1 MKGHVAAEALID
13 LAEGGGEQEARAH
26 VAICESCR
34 EQTDV
39 LRRELATLGEV
50 GVPEPPGMY
59 WEAFRRQVGQR
70 LQGEARG
77 LGWRQWLAPVA
88 AAAVVMIG
96 LTLRTPQ
103 ASDAPQLTAVTTL
116 PAWSAL
122 PAVDEDA
129 GLVVL
134 QALADDGQLSG
145 GSSCDE
151 VAACVE
157 SLSEDDAAT
166 FVSALRG
173 ELGGRQ
179 L

>member
-1 MKGHVAAEALID
+1 MRGHVAVEALID
-13 LAEGGGEQEARAH
+13 IADGGGEQEARAH
-26 VAICESCR
+26 VATCADCR
-34 EQTDV
+34 AQTEM
-39 LRRELATLGEV
+39 LRSELGALGDI

-59 WEAFRRQVGQR
+59 WEAFRRQVGRR
-70 LQGEARG
+70 LEGEVRG
-77 LGWRQWLAPVA
+77 RSWRLWLAPVA
-88 AAAVVMIG
+88 AAAVVVIG

-103 ASDAPQLTAVTTL
+103 ASDVPQRTAATTL

-122 PAVDEDA
+122 PAGDDDT

-134 QALADDGQLSG
+134 QALADEGQLPV

-157 SLSEDDAAT
+157 SLSDDDAAT
-166 FVSALRG
+166 LASALRG